1 MTMEVVVEAR
11 TLAPRTAPTR
21 RWSSDTLPP
30 LRPSYPI
37 VLLRPPYDERDLR
50 SALPDLASAAAQPGC
65 LVGVQI
71 SRPSVD
77 PAALRALVT
86 DLSKRAACP
95 VVLLLQMPPED
106 GVLVAARLA
115 PMRFRAVAP
124 LGSGM
129 RGTLRDSLTDPSTLA
144 QGVVDWLQLRSIR
157 LNPNQADLIQ
167 TIFAA
172 APRHEDL
179 TTLLDHHRIPQSS
192 ARFRLKKRGLPSP
205 TRWFQLARAIHAALL
220 LQARPDQSVASVA
233 RQLGFADH
241 SALAHLLRRSLHV
254 TATELRGTLGWE
266 WLLERWL
273 RSNRILAR

>member
-1 MTMEVVVEAR
+1 MEVVVEAQ
-11 TLAPRTAPTR
+11 TLAPRTASTR

-30 LRPSYPI
+30 LRPRYPI
-37 VLLRPPYDERDLR
+37 VLLRPPYEERDLR
-50 SALPDLASAAAQPGC
+50 SALPDLGTAAAQPGS
-65 LVGVQI
+65 VIGVQI

-77 PAALRALVT
+77 PGALRELVV

-95 VVLLLQMPPED
+95 VVVLLQMSAED
-106 GVLVAARLA
+106 GVLMAARLA
-115 PMRFRAVAP
+115 PLRFRAVAP
-124 LGSGM
+124 LGPGM
-129 RGTLRDSLTDPSTLA
+129 QAILRDSLTDASMLA
-144 QGVVDWLQLRSIR
+144 QNVIEWLQLRSIR
-157 LNPNQADLIQ
+157 LNPRQVHLVE

-179 TTLLDHHRIPQSS
+179 TALLDHHRIPQSS

-205 TRWFQLARAIHAALL
+205 TRWFQLARAIHAALR
-220 LQARPDQSVASVA
+220 LQARPDLSVATVA

-254 TATELRGTLGWE
+254 TANEIRGTLGWE

-273 RSNRILAR
+273 RSSRIPVR

>member
-1 MTMEVVVEAR
+1 MEAQ

-37 VLLRPPYDERDLR
+37 VLLRPPYGERDLR
-50 SALPDLASAAAQPGC
+50 SALPDLATAAAQPGS

-71 SRPSVD
+71 SRASVD
-77 PAALRALVT
+77 PGALRALAT
-86 DLSKRAACP
+86 DLSKRVACP
-95 VVLLLQMPPED
+95 VVMLLQMSPED

-124 LGSGM
+124 LGPGM
-129 RGTLRDSLTDPSTLA
+129 QAVLRDSLTDPSTLA

-167 TIFAA
+167 SIFAA
-172 APRHEDL
+172 APCHEDL

-192 ARFRLKKRGLPSP
+192 ARFGLKKRRLPSP
-205 TRWFQLARAIHAALL
+205 TRWFVLARAIHAALR

-241 SALAHLLRRSLHV
+241 SALAHLLRRSLDV
-254 TATELRGTLGWE
+254 TANEIRGTLGWE